1 MKCSDFTIL
10 VAEDD
15 TGLLNIYNKSLSM
28 EGYKVVLAQTCERAL
43 ADLYE
48 IPADLVVSDIK
59 MLDMDGFE
67 MLPLLLKNHP
77 QLPVIMISGTYEQT
91 LEDFHNKGFVNVKA
105 FFQKPIKMDILKK
118 KIREV
123 LKIEGA

>member
-1 MKCSDFTIL
+1 MKCSDFTIV

-15 TGLLNIYNKSLSM
+15 PGLLNIYKKSLSM
-28 EGYKVVLAQTCERAL
+28 EGYKLVLARTCERAL

-48 IPADLVVSDIK
+48 EPADLIVADVK
-59 MLDMDGFE
+59 MEDMDGFE

-77 QLPVIMISGTYEQT
+77 QLPVIMISGPYQT
-91 LEDFHNKGFVNVKA
+91 TIEDFHNKGFVNVKA
-105 FFQKPIKMDILKK
+105 FFQKPIKMDILNR
-118 KIREV
+118 KIQEI